1 MKRSCWEGCFLQSIQ
16 KQNYADARFILSALG
31 AWFIAA
37 LVLLAAASAIV
48 NRAELGS
55 GSMGYVSSA
64 ISFLSAFA
72 AGARAGRMRKA
83 GTLYTAAVSAAVIT
97 TLLLTVGFII
107 DGSDLEASGV
117 LSVVSFT
124 FAGCMA
130 GCVFLG
136 GGSKKKRRGNRTKFT

>member
-1 MKRSCWEGCFLQSIQ
+1 MQSIQ

-31 AWFIAA
+31 AWLVAA
-37 LVLLAAASAIV
+37 LVLLVAASAIV
-48 NRAELGS
+48 NRAEMGS

-64 ISFLSAFA
+64 ISFLAAFA
-72 AGARAGRMRKA
+72 AGVRAGRVRRA

-124 FAGCMA
+124 FTGCMA

-136 GGSKKKRRGNRTKFT
+136 GGNKKKRRGGRTKFT